1 MRLLTAA
8 GYVGET
14 NEETYV
20 SNPLTKAMNMPV
32 MEACIKH
39 RSVNI

>member
-8 GYVGET
+8 GYVGEIT
-14 NEETYV
+14 DETYV
-20 SNPLTKAMNMPV
+20 SNPFTKAMNMQA